1 MESKMIHKNAI
12 DLVPTLRAIE
22 DVLLSP
28 LLSTAQKSAI
38 VGEIHTA
45 LPDKMFCPNSRLT
58 LSIITSIVRN
68 NDGSAAQPEAQSTEA
83 PKKPSKGKGSK
94 SKPAGASTP
103 NARGKSKVSP
113 NAGKPKE

>member
-1 MESKMIHKNAI
+1 MIHKNAI

-28 LLSTAQKSAI
+28 LLSTAQKSAMI
-38 VGEIHTA
+38 GEMRTA

-58 LSIITSIVRN
+58 LSIITSIVEKH
-68 NDGSAAQPEAQSTEA
+68 DGSTQEPEAQSTEA

-94 SKPAGASTP
+94 SKPAGSSTS
-103 NARGKSKVSP
+103 NARGKSKVPP

>member
-1 MESKMIHKNAI
+1 MIHKNAI

-38 VGEIHTA
+38 ISEMYTA

-58 LSIITSIVRN
+58 LSIITSLVRKH
-68 NDGSAAQPEAQSTEA
+68 DGSTTQPEAQSTEA
-83 PKKPSKGKGSK
+83 TKKPSKGKGSK
-94 SKPAGASTP
+94 SKPAGSSTS